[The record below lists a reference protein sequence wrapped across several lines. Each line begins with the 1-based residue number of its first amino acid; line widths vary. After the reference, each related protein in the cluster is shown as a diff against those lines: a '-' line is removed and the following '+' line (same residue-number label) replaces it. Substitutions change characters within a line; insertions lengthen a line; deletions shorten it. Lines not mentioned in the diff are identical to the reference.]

1 MLVRLWQENIEV
13 LESTRSHEVWVKIK
27 AAVDNLDPA
36 KSIKQCK
43 DKMRNL
49 KDAYKRSKESKKKTG
64 AVPNFP
70 PQFTQIDKIL

>member
-1 MLVRLWQENIEV
+1 MPVSLWQENIEV
-13 LESTRSHEVWVKIK
+13 LESTRSHERWVKIK

-70 PQFTQIDKIL
+70 P